1 MHGFGVGGN
10 DDFLI
15 LFSPTDIH
23 TYGMIADIRLGLAF
37 TLMCTLPCSDAFI
50 ERDAA
55 DIQIHGWPKRNTIC

>member
-23 TYGMIADIRLGLAF
+23 TYGMIADLRLGLAF
-37 TLMCTLPCSDAFI
+37 YTRVHALPYSDATI

-55 DIQIHGWPKRNTIC
+55 DTPTHS